1 MTFTGKGM
9 VSRFSLALLAVTALG
24 AAGCSAIDK
33 VSDVA
38 KDASKSDTARSKVGE
53 CINVISASMIDSKT
67 EPVACSAENAVYQV
81 VQVHD
86 KKVECHEDYTSYEE
100 TFGSGGTVAF
110 LCLAPNFTEG
120 SCYNE
125 GMMTGYKF
133 VPCTASDASFK
144 VVSRVDGQVDE
155 QLCGE
160 DADQVLVVNDPKI
173 TYCLGSAKG

>member
-9 VSRFSLALLAVTALG
+9 VSRFSLALLAVAALG
-24 AAGCSAIDK
+24 ATSCSAVDK
-33 VSDVA
+33 VSEVA

-67 EPVACSAENAVYQV
+67 EPVPCSAENAVYQV

-110 LCLAPNFTEG
+110 LCLAPNFAEG

-144 VVSRVDGQVDE
+144 VVSRIDGQVDE

>member
-1 MTFTGKGM
+1 MKFTGKGT
-9 VSRFSLALLAVTALG
+9 VSRFSLALLAVAALG
-24 AAGCSAIDK
+24 AAGCSAVDK
-33 VSDVA
+33 VADVA

-53 CINVISASMIDSKT
+53 CINVISASVVDSKT
-67 EPVACSAENAVYQV
+67 EPVACSADNAVYQV

-110 LCLAPNFTEG
+110 LCLVPNFKEG

-125 GMMTGYKF
+125 GMMTGYKY
-133 VPCTASDASFK
+133 VACTAPDASFK
-144 VVSRVDGQVDE
+144 VVTRVDGQVDD

-160 DADQVLVVNDPKI
+160 DADQVLVIHEPKI
-173 TYCLGSAKG
+173 TYCVSSSTT

>member
-9 VSRFSLALLAVTALG
+9 VSRFALALLAVMALG
-24 AAGCSAIDK
+24 AAGCSAVDK
-33 VSDVA
+33 VTEVA
-38 KDASKSDTARSKVGE
+38 QDAGKSDTARSKVGD
-53 CINVISASMIDSKT
+53 CINVISASVVDSDT

-86 KKVECHEDYTSYEE
+86 KKVDCHEDYTSYEE
-100 TFGSGGTVAF
+100 TFGSGGTIAF
-110 LCLAPNFTEG
+110 LCLAPNFKQG

-133 VPCTASDASFK
+133 VPCTAADASFK
-144 VVSRVDGQVDE
+144 VVSRIDGQVDE

-160 DADQVLVVNDPKI
+160 DADSVLVVNDPKI
-173 TYCLGSAKG
+173 TYCLGSAKS